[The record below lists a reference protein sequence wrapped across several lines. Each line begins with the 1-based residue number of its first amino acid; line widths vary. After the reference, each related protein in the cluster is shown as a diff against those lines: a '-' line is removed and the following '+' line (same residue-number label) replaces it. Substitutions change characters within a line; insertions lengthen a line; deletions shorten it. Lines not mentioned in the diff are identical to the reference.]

1 MTVPSRPETTA
12 RHALWLGGLL
22 VVLAGLLGM
31 HGLDSHGAAGMDTTH
46 AVVTRSATDAVA
58 AGHHSMA
65 AAVHE
70 AGSAVT
76 AVTVATGHTAMD
88 GDIDGGC
95 CVAIIAVALIVLL
108 QLLRTARMR
117 PLYRLLAHPARV
129 PGHQAR
135 DPDPPSLISL
145 SIQRC

>member
-31 HGLDSHGAAGMDTTH
+31 HGLDSHGAAGMDTAH
-46 AVVTRSATDAVA
+46 AVVTRSATDAI

-65 AAVHE
+65 AVHKV
-70 AGSAVT
+70 GSAVA
-76 AVTVATGHTAMD
+76 AVTVATGQTATD
-88 GDIDGGC
+88 GDMEAGC
-95 CVAIIAVALIVLL
+95 CLAVIAVALIA
-108 QLLRTARMR
+108 LLRLLRNARGR
-117 PLYRLLAHPARV
+117 PLYRLVARSARA
-129 PGHQAR
+129 PGYHAR